1 MGMSQTFRLPAS
13 WPAAHDRAAAARVVE
28 RFAAL
33 GLNEARLVAQSE
45 VGALLAAIG
54 GNSPYL
60 ADLVVREAGAFCAL
74 VAAGPDA
81 VVAQAIT
88 MLTALSPATRRAELT
103 AALRRAKR
111 VVALA
116 VAIADIGGLWP
127 LERVMDALSD
137 LAEVALNLSVAHLL
151 RMAHDAGELRLSDP
165 TNPTQAS
172 GLTVLGMGKLG
183 ARELNYSS
191 DIDLVVIYDP
201 ALPVYTERTG
211 GDAMPGFMS
220 RLARALVSLMETRDA
235 NGYVF
240 RVDLRLR
247 PDPAVT
253 PPAVA
258 LPAAITYY
266 ESMGQNWERAAM
278 IKARPVAGDIATG
291 IAFLEAIRPFIWR
304 RGLDFA
310 AVADIHAMKRR
321 IDAHKGGA
329 FAGSADSLAQLLG
342 HNVKLGQG
350 GIREIEFLAQT
361 LQLVWGGRDPRLR
374 DPTTL
379 GTLRLLVRTGHLA
392 RAAAAELAAAYRF
405 LRQVEHRLQMVAD
418 RQVHSLPERA
428 DDFARSATFM
438 GYADAE
444 AFAGALLQH
453 LKRVRNRYAEVFE
466 QIPGE
471 TEAAAAELDFR
482 GDDLPPAETI
492 AALEALGFTNP
503 ERIIAAVR
511 GWQSGRVRALRSE
524 RARELLGQLLPA
536 LLSSLATQPRPDIV
550 FSRFENFISHLPAGV
565 QLLSLFQ
572 RNPALLSRIAAV
584 LGAAPSLA
592 EHLASHPA
600 ALDGLLMPQDEPNPS
615 RLLRS
620 RLGDARRLEDV
631 IAITRRT
638 VREEDF
644 SISVATLEGRLD
656 TDTAGLSRTAV
667 ADAALSA
674 LLGPVLDDFA
684 SRYGRVRGG
693 AMAVVALGKAGGR
706 EMMAGSDL
714 DLMLIYDHP
723 SEMPDSTGPRSLAA
737 SQYFIRLAHAYV
749 AALTAPGAD
758 GHLYAVDMRLRPSG
772 NKGPVAVSLPAF
784 RRYHA
789 GSAWTWERMA
799 LTRARVIA
807 GPAPLSNAIE
817 AAIRIALV
825 EAGAPERI
833 RADAAGMR
841 ARMQRDL
848 PSTGPWDV
856 KLRRGGQIDVEFI
869 AQTLQ
874 LIHARETPTLC
885 HPTTRTALANLA
897 VAGHLCAADAC
908 LLIRADHTWRTV
920 QGMLRVTLGRTRPDL
935 LPEAT
940 VGPLL
945 RATGA
950 ADLSALRTM
959 LDLLATDVRAAFHRI
974 IGEIDA

>member
-1 MGMSQTFRLPAS
+1 MSQTFRLPAR
-13 WPAAHDRAAAARVVE
+13 WPAAHDRAAAARLVE
-28 RFAAL
+28 SFAAL
-33 GLNEARLVAQSE
+33 GPNEAGLAARSD
-45 VGALLAAIG
+45 VGALLAAVG

-60 ADLVVREAGAFCAL
+60 ADLVVREAGAFSML

-81 VVAQAIT
+81 VVRQAIT
-88 MLTALSPATRRAELT
+88 TLTAFSPATRRAELT

-127 LERVMDALSD
+127 LERVTDALSD
-137 LAEVALNLSVAHLL
+137 LAEIALNLALAHLL
-151 RMAHDAGELRLSDP
+151 RMAHDTGELRLSDP
-165 TNPTQAS
+165 ANPTQAS
-172 GLTVLGMGKLG
+172 GLAVLGMGKLG

-211 GDAMPGFMS
+211 GDAMRVFMS

-266 ESMGQNWERAAM
+266 ESMGQNWERAAL

-291 IAFLEAIRPFIWR
+291 TAFLEAIRPFIWR

-321 IDAHKGGA
+321 IDAQKGGLR
-329 FAGSADSLAQLLG
+329 AGSADPLGQVLG
-342 HNVKLGQG
+342 HNVKLGRG

-361 LQLVWGGRDPRLR
+361 LELVWGGRDPRLR

-379 GTLRLLVRTGHLA
+379 GTLRLLARTGHLA

-428 DDFARSATFM
+428 EDFARIAAFM
-438 GYADAE
+438 GYADAG
-444 AFAGALLQH
+444 AFASALLEH
-453 LKRVRNRYAEVFE
+453 LNRVSARYAEVFE
-466 QIPGE
+466 QVPGASE
-471 TEAAAAELDFR
+471 PAAAELDFR
-482 GDDLPPAETI
+482 GDDPAPAETV
-492 AALEALGFTNP
+492 AALEALGFGNT

-550 FSRFENFISHLPAGV
+550 FSRFENFLSHLPAGV

-600 ALDGLLMPQDEPNPS
+600 ALDGLLMPRDEPDPS

-656 TDTAGLSRTAV
+656 ADAAGLRRSAV
-667 ADAALSA
+667 ADAALAA

-693 AMAVVALGKAGGR
+693 AMVVVALGKAGGR

-723 SEMPDSTGPRSLAA
+723 PQTPDSTGPRSLPP

-758 GHLYAVDMRLRPSG
+758 GQLYAVDMRLRPSG

-789 GSAWTWERMA
+789 ESAWTWERMA

-807 GPAPLSNAIE
+807 GPASLRTATE
-817 AAIRIALV
+817 AAICIALA

-833 RADAAGMR
+833 RADAAAMR

-848 PSTGPWDV
+848 PPTGPWDV
-856 KLRRGGQIDVEFI
+856 KLRPGGQIDVEFI
-869 AQTLQ
+869 TQTLQ
-874 LIHARETPTLC
+874 LIHGREMPALY

-897 VAGHLCAADAC
+897 AAGHMRAHDAS

-920 QGMLRVTLGRTRPDL
+920 QGMLRVTLGRTHPDV
-935 LPEAT
+935 LPEASI
-940 VGPLL
+940 GPLL
-945 RATGA
+945 RASDVP
-950 ADLSALRTM
+950 DLGALRTV
-959 LDLLATDVRAAFHRI
+959 LDQLAAQVRVAFRRI